1 MEQLRVSRQFL
12 ISLFFIIILA
22 ILVVPPSDIFSLKPN
37 SPVHA
42 AVKNGSTSS
51 SAYHESKPSRKYLD
65 NLAVQS
71 IAQLYLKALLNQQYD
86 VMWSLLHRQG
96 QAKGPDERAFSTFLQ
111 DRLKEFTLHEF
122 VLGHREEIPHLGSP
136 QEVVEVNPVV

>member
-1 MEQLRVSRQFL
+1 MEQVRVSRQFL

-86 VMWSLLHRQG
+86 VMWSLLHRQV
-96 QAKGPDERAFSTFLQ
+96 QAKRADGRASAPFSSTRVS
-111 DRLKEFTLHEF
+111 DH
-122 VLGHREEIPHLGSP
+122 
-136 QEVVEVNPVV
+136 

>member
-22 ILVVPPSDIFSLKPN
+22 ILVVPPSDIFSLKPS

-71 IAQLYLKALLNQQYD
+71 IAQLYMKALLNRQYD
-86 VMWSLLHRQG
+86 VMWSLLHRQFPG
-96 QAKGPDERAFSTFLQ
+96 KRPNETAFATFWQ
-111 DRLKEFTLHEF
+111 NRVNGNTHQGFA
-122 VLGHREEIPHLGSP
+122 VGHGNEISY
-136 QEVVEVNPVV
+136 

>member
-22 ILVVPPSDIFSLKPN
+22 ILVVPPSDIFSLKLS

-71 IAQLYLKALLNQQYD
+71 IAQLYMKALLNQQYD
-86 VMWSLLHRQG
+86 VMWSLLHRQAQVE
-96 QAKGPDERAFSTFLQ
+96 QATGVLFETFRQ
-111 DRLKEFTLHEF
+111 TRIT
-122 VLGHREEIPHLGSP
+122 
-136 QEVVEVNPVV
+136 